1 MRIQG
6 RVAVLIGLMIV
17 CTSQVALAQG
27 APSGNMQM
35 AAQISEARKA
45 NAALMRQYTWNSRT
59 EVIENNEIKD
69 TLIELVNYTPDGMLV
84 RSVLNDQKAP
94 LPFGFLRRAIAED
107 ERKKLEEY
115 LTDVRGLLEQYG
127 NPTEGKILDFLN
139 LATTSGPDA
148 AGLFEMTGRNV
159 MVPGDIFSM
168 WTDARTRH
176 TRKIQVTTN
185 YKGDAANVTATYQTL
200 ASGLTYM
207 AFAEITVPTKQLR
220 VQSQNFNYTRPN

>member
-1 MRIQG
+1 MKIRLG
-6 RVAVLIGLMIV
+6 VLIGLLAV
-17 CTSQVALAQG
+17 GVPQFVLAQG
-27 APSGNMQM
+27 VPSGNMQM

-94 LPFGFLRRAIAED
+94 LPMGFLRRAIAED

-115 LTDVRGLLEQYG
+115 LTDVRGLLEQYA

-139 LATTSGPDA
+139 QATTSGPDS

-185 YKGDAANVTATYQTL
+185 YKGDPANLTATYQTL
-200 ASGLTYM
+200 SSGLTYM
-207 AFAEITVPTKQLR
+207 AFAEITVPTRQLR
-220 VQSQNFNYTRPN
+220 VQVQNFNYTRPN

>member
-1 MRIQG
+1 MKIMLSFLVG
-6 RVAVLIGLMIV
+6 LITV
-17 CTSQVALAQG
+17 CGAQNVLAQG

-59 EVIENNEIKD
+59 EVIENNDIKD
-69 TLIELVNYTPDGMLV
+69 TLIEMVNYAPDGTLT
-84 RSVLNDQKAP
+84 RSVLNDQQAP
-94 LPFGFLRRAIAED
+94 LPRGFLRRAIAED

-115 LTDVRGLLEQYG
+115 LTDVRGLLEQYA

-139 LATTSGPDA
+139 QATTSGPDA

-176 TRKIQVTTN
+176 TRKIQVTTTYN
-185 YKGDAANVTATYQTL
+185 GDPANVTATYQTL

-207 AFAEITVPTKQLR
+207 AFAEITVPTRQLR
-220 VQSQNFNYTRPN
+220 VQVQNFNYSRPN

>member
-1 MRIQG
+1 MKIILSILVG
-6 RVAVLIGLMIV
+6 LITACGAQNV
-17 CTSQVALAQG
+17 LAQS

-59 EVIENNEIKD
+59 EVIENNDIKD
-69 TLIELVNYTPDGMLV
+69 TLIEMVNYAPDGMLT
-84 RSVLNDQKAP
+84 RSVLNDQQAP
-94 LPFGFLRRAIAED
+94 LPRGFLRRAIAED

-115 LTDVRGLLEQYG
+115 LTDVRGLLEQYA

-139 LATTSGPDA
+139 QAATSGPDA

-185 YKGDAANVTATYQTL
+185 YKGDPANVTATYQTL

-207 AFAEITVPTKQLR
+207 AFAEITVPTRQLR
-220 VQSQNFNYTRPN
+220 VQVQNFNYTRPN